1 MSEEMNIL
9 VLTDEDGTEIE
20 MEYLT
25 NIEYQGE
32 TYAILMPLEEDDGE
46 VVILQVEDSDEDA
59 DEETYASVEDMETLT
74 AVYELFKE
82 KFKDELDFED

>member
-20 MEYLT
+20 MEFLT
-25 NIEYQGE
+25 TIQYQGND
-32 TYAILMPLEEDDGE
+32 YAILMPLDDEDGE
-46 VVILQVEDSDEDA
+46 VVILQVEAPDGDA
-59 DEETYASVEDMETLT
+59 DEETYASVEDMDVLT

-82 KFKDELDFED
+82 QYKDEFEFDD

>member
-46 VVILQVEDSDEDA
+46 VVILLVEDSDENA

-82 KFKDELDFED
+82 KFKDELEFDD